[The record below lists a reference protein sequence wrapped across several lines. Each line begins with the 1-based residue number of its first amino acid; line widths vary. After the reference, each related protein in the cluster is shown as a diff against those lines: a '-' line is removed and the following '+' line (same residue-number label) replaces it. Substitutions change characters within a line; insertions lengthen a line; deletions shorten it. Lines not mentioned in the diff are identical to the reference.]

1 MIHAI
6 CFFAMLFVAYF
17 FSRILIEILYYLF
30 SDKLGLPI
38 ISTKVFGIR
47 RFLVYGILLFLMI
60 SCIQQKLVTCSD
72 VIAIL
77 YFVALTQSAT
87 FCFYSI
93 THWSPIEF
101 PEKKW
106 IALFVFPYFISLLPA
121 AILTLLIYGLP
132 MFMVLSAIGFFVG
145 VCCFVY

>member
-17 FSRILIEILYYLF
+17 FSRLLIETLYCLF
-30 SDKLGLPI
+30 SDKLGLPV
-38 ISTKVFGIR
+38 ISIKVFGIR
-47 RFLVYGILLFLMI
+47 RFLVYGVLLFLMI
-60 SCIQQKLVTCSD
+60 SCIQQKIVTCSD

-106 IALFVFPYFISLLPA
+106 IALFVSPYFISLFPA

>member
-17 FSRILIEILYYLF
+17 FSRLLIETLYCLF
-30 SDKLGLPI
+30 SDKLGLPV
-38 ISTKVFGIR
+38 ISIRVFGIR
-47 RFLVYGILLFLMI
+47 RLLVYGVLLFLMI
-60 SCIQQKLVTCSD
+60 SCIQQKIVTCSD

-87 FCFYSI
+87 FYFYSI

-106 IALFVFPYFISLLPA
+106 IALFVSPYFISLFPA

-132 MFMVLSAIGFFVG
+132 IFMVLSAIGFFVG